1 MSVGDLPLSLM
12 DRLPPRRQA
21 LLVLACELG
30 SIKEAGNRL
39 CMAPQTRK
47 NHMTEVYRLFGVPGI
62 GPACAF
68 YGRWLD
74 EERRRLGRV
83 RPDDV

>member
-62 GPACAF
+62 GPACAV
-68 YGRWLD
+68 YGRWLAED
-74 EERRRLGRV
+74 ERRPPAS
-83 RPDDV
+83 RPEDV